1 MRMRSQPSLGAGVG
15 LRASHY
21 RNFLQDRPGVDWLE
35 IHTENYLQSGGWDRH
50 VLSKLRSDYA
60 FSLHGVGMGLGSA
73 KGFDEGHL
81 QRVAQL
87 VREVEPAL
95 VSEHLCW
102 SATADRHLND
112 LLPLPLS
119 NQALNLVCDR
129 VDRVQ
134 QLLRRSILLEN
145 VSTYLRYQA
154 DQMSEM
160 QFLVAVAQRTGCG
173 ILLDVNNLFV
183 NQCNHHESAI
193 EAIACVPKHMVGE
206 IHLAGHLVTPD
217 AVVDHHG
224 DVVADSVWELYRTA
238 LRRFGAVPTLVEWDT
253 DVPPLAV
260 LLGEADKA
268 RALMLEVG
276 VSRQATNAHADP
288 INPVMTDTSIEPPLD
303 VIQCVFAESL
313 FSQTTPDF
321 FRGEGGQFMARF
333 AQYRGNLMG
342 IWEKTLAA
350 SYPVLQQLVGEEF
363 FSALT
368 RAYGHVHPSD
378 NGDLNRFGAR
388 FADFL
393 AQFPPVEQYEYFP
406 DMARLEWAL
415 QRAYYSD
422 DAAEL
427 DAQALTSLSAEQLD
441 QTQFRLHP
449 ACTLLRSEWA
459 TFAIWRAHQIAT
471 GGHGDEVTGA
481 ISEIKFPDPLR
492 QVGYAVVCRPN
503 WKPLVEDLTPA
514 GYAWLSEIDAGQ
526 PFGMAVDAALA
537 LDSGFDLRASLQQ
550 CLALQ
555 LLQMPINLTCR
566 V

>member
-1 MRMRSQPSLGAGVG
+1 MRSQSPLGAGVG
-15 LRASHY
+15 LRSSHY
-21 RNFLQDRPGVDWLE
+21 RDFLQHRPTVDWLE
-35 IHTENYLQSGGWDRH
+35 IHTENYLQSGGWDRY

-102 SATADRHLND
+102 STTADRHLND
-112 LLPLPLS
+112 LLPVPLS

-134 QLLRRSILLEN
+134 QLLQRSILLEN

-154 DQMSEM
+154 DGMSEM
-160 QFLVAVAQRTGCG
+160 QFLVEVAQRTGCG

-183 NQCNHHESAI
+183 NQCNHHESAL

-224 DVVADSVWELYRTA
+224 DVVAESVWELYRTA

-253 DVPPLAV
+253 DIPPLSV

-268 RALMLEVG
+268 RTLMREVEISRNATDAETDAL
-276 VSRQATNAHADP
+276 
-288 INPVMTDTSIEPPLD
+288 NPVTADTSIGPPLD
-303 VIQCVFAESL
+303 VIQSVFADAL
-313 FSQTTPDF
+313 FAQHTPGF
-321 FRGEGGQFMARF
+321 FRGEAGQSQARF
-333 AQYRGNLMG
+333 ARYRGNLMA

-368 RAYGHVHPSD
+368 RAYGHAHPSD
-378 NGDLNRFGAR
+378 NCDLNLFGAQYGE
-388 FADFL
+388 FL

-415 QRAYYSD
+415 HRAYYAD
-422 DAAEL
+422 DGAQL
-427 DAQALTSLSAEQLD
+427 HAQALTSLSPEQLD
-441 QTQFRLHP
+441 QTALRLHP

-459 TFAIWRAHQIAT
+459 TFAIWRAHQPAA
-471 GGHGDEVTGA
+471 GGDGDEVVGA
-481 ISEIKFPDPLR
+481 ISEIKFPDPVR
-492 QVGYAVVCRPN
+492 KVCHAVVCRPA
-503 WKPLVEDLTPA
+503 WKPLVEALTPA
-514 GYAWLSEIDAGQ
+514 GYAWLSQIDAGR
-526 PFGMAVDAALA
+526 PFGVAVDAALA
-537 LDSGFDLRASLQQ
+537 LDPIFDLHASLQQ
-550 CLALQ
+550 CLELQ
-555 LLQMPINLTCR
+555 LLQMPVTLAC
-566 V
+566 